1 MEQYAEEMEEGDRLK
16 IDGVSLLMVILEAEE
31 ITSIA
36 LRFRWASIRPRPVI
50 GGGAVLRLF
59 IENLQGQEEK
69 EDL

>member
-1 MEQYAEEMEEGDRLK
+1 M
-16 IDGVSLLMVILEAEE
+16 SLLMVILEAEE

-36 LRFRWASIRPRPVI
+36 LRFRWARIRPRPVI